1 MQANGPQNQ
10 FVLFKIGPETY
21 AVDIAETQEVLRFR
35 LPKKIPHAPRH
46 VLGVINLR
54 GQIIPVV
61 GLREKFAIE
70 SQEASAET
78 RIIVCHNEGKLTG
91 IVCDSVERVVFIPS
105 KNIEENPEFAGQ
117 NNQSAIRGVAHID
130 DVDSVIFLLN
140 LAILYGEE
148 DSREAAP

>member
-21 AVDIAETQEVLRFR
+21 AVDIAETQEVLRYR
-35 LPKKIPHAPRH
+35 APKKIPHAPRH

-61 GLREKFAIE
+61 GLREKFALE
-70 SQEASAET
+70 SQEAAAET

-91 IVCDSVERVVFIPS
+91 IVCDSVERVVFIPA
-105 KNIEENPEFAGQ
+105 KNIEENPDFAQ
-117 NNQSAIRGVAHID
+117 QTSQSAIRGVAHID
-130 DVDSVIFLLN
+130 DDDSVIFLLN
-140 LAILYGEE
+140 LGILTNE
-148 DSREAAP
+148 DESRESAP